1 MFTLMTKK
9 YIFYSLVAFILGATT
24 AHSQILSSGE
34 VWSAY
39 DVLDFE
45 NDSNNAGLSAMENS
59 GSNSGTWNTNSAGG
73 KFVADG
79 AGVAVTD
86 GDAGSWSRKIDYASP
101 INSGKWRL
109 ELVISSYNF
118 SNFDNMTSS
127 SNGFFLRLEDGFNKF
142 AEIEL
147 RIWDEVGS
155 DGIAE
160 SVQGRMTGGA
170 AGDFGQKSVSMDTAN
185 PVDNNVVYSDLA
197 IEFDFATNVI
207 AYYRNGALV
216 DSSTFTRTQFD
227 KLELEAGGEWAMSAA
242 DTGVLSTDLIGLY
255 TAVPEPGSFA
265 LLGGCLALASVI
277 LRRRK

>member
-1 MFTLMTKK
+1 MTNK
-9 YIFYSLVAFILGATT
+9 YIFYLLVAFILGATP

-45 NDSNNAGLSAMENS
+45 TDSNNAGLSTMANS
-59 GSNSGTWNTNSAGG
+59 GSNSGTWNANSAGG

-155 DGIAE
+155 DGIADT
-160 SVQGRMTGGA
+160 VQGRMTAAGA
-170 AGDFGQKSVSMDTAN
+170 AGDFGQKSVSIDTAN
-185 PVDNNVVYSDLA
+185 PVDSNVVFSNLA
-197 IEFDFATNVI
+197 IEFDFATNAI
-207 AYYRNGALV
+207 DYYRNGQLV
-216 DSSTFTRTQFD
+216 KSSTFTRTQFD
-227 KLELEAGGEWAMSAA
+227 KLELEAGGDWAMSSA
-242 DTGVLSTDLIGLY
+242 DTGVLSTNLIGLY